1 MRTPPLESVI
11 TPPRPRAAQPPTAA
25 MAQIKNEKIG
35 IVGSG
40 LIGKSWAM
48 IFASEGFSVVLYDVE
63 QSQVAKA
70 IKVWNM
76 DYRTPGVKIC
86 FPISLFNIIFPKI
99 FQDIKSELVQF
110 EEAGT
115 LRGKLTAA
123 AQAEMISG
131 TDSLETC
138 VQGAKYIQVDVSTCI
153 RKYLYLFMCPKE
165 CVPESLELKRK
176 VWGSIDK
183 VVGDSTILAT
193 STSCI
198 GQ

>member
-11 TPPRPRAAQPPTAA
+11 TPPRPRAAQPLSAA

-76 DYRTPGVKIC
+76 EYRTPSVKIF
-86 FPISLFNIIFPKI
+86 FPISLYLPKKYVC
-99 FQDIKSELVQF
+99 FKSSRIKSE
-110 EEAGT
+110 
-115 LRGKLTAA
+115 
-123 AQAEMISG
+123 
-131 TDSLETC
+131 C
-138 VQGAKYIQVDVSTCI
+138 
-153 RKYLYLFMCPKE
+153 
-165 CVPESLELKRK
+165 
-176 VWGSIDK
+176 
-183 VVGDSTILAT
+183 
-193 STSCI
+193 
-198 GQ
+198 

>member
-11 TPPRPRAAQPPTAA
+11 TPPRPRAAQPLSAA

-76 DYRTPGVKIC
+76 EYRTPSVKIF
-86 FPISLFNIIFPKI
+86 FPISLYLPKKYVCLKSSR
-99 FQDIKSELVQF
+99 IKSE
-110 EEAGT
+110 
-115 LRGKLTAA
+115 
-123 AQAEMISG
+123 
-131 TDSLETC
+131 C
-138 VQGAKYIQVDVSTCI
+138 
-153 RKYLYLFMCPKE
+153 
-165 CVPESLELKRK
+165 
-176 VWGSIDK
+176 
-183 VVGDSTILAT
+183 
-193 STSCI
+193 
-198 GQ
+198 

>member
-76 DYRTPGVKIC
+76 EYTGWPVCHDMK
-86 FPISLFNIIFPKI
+86 
-99 FQDIKSELVQF
+99 
-110 EEAGT
+110 
-115 LRGKLTAA
+115 
-123 AQAEMISG
+123 
-131 TDSLETC
+131 
-138 VQGAKYIQVDVSTCI
+138 QGAVNEV
-153 RKYLYLFMCPKE
+153 F
-165 CVPESLELKRK
+165 
-176 VWGSIDK
+176 
-183 VVGDSTILAT
+183 
-193 STSCI
+193 
-198 GQ
+198 